1 MSAPMKWLVF
11 SVMIVIALAAILV
24 VWTGEVTQELIKAIA
39 SFAILAA
46 AAFALN
52 TVGRKGGAE

>member
-11 SVMIVIALAAILV
+11 SVTIVIALAAILV

-52 TVGRKGGAE
+52 AAGRKGGAE